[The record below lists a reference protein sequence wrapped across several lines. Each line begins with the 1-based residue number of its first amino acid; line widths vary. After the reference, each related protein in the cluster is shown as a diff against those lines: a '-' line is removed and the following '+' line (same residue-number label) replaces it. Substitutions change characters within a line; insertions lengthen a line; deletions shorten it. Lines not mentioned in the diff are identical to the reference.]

1 MKAWALVCWLSL
13 APALA
18 AAQAP
23 DIWTYEQ
30 VQALA
35 QKAREGQGFDE
46 GRLYPP
52 GGIQIAGFEV
62 EGGVQYIIDARAHL
76 CYFRVRQSVTL
87 VPCKSVKNGY
97 PLFAPL
103 ITWEN

>member
-1 MKAWALVCWLSL
+1 MKYGSL
-13 APALA
+13 ACLLLLAPVLA

-23 DIWTYEQ
+23 ELWTHEQ

-35 QKAREGQGFDE
+35 QKAREGQSFDE

-62 EGGVQYIIDARAHL
+62 EPGVQYIIDLRARL
-76 CYFRVRQSVTL
+76 CYFRARQSVTL
-87 VPCKSVKNGY
+87 VPCKSVKSGY
-97 PLFAPL
+97 PLLAPL

>member
-1 MKAWALVCWLSL
+1 MKAWTLLCWIAL

-18 AAQAP
+18 AAQAS
-23 DIWTYEQ
+23 DLWTYEQ

-35 QKAREGQGFDE
+35 QKVREGQGFDE

-52 GGIQIAGFEV
+52 GVQIAGFEV
-62 EGGVQYIIDARAHL
+62 EPGVQYIIDARARL
-76 CYFRVRQSVTL
+76 CFFRMRQSVTL
-87 VPCKSVKNGY
+87 VPCKSVKYGY
-97 PLFAPL
+97 PLFAAL